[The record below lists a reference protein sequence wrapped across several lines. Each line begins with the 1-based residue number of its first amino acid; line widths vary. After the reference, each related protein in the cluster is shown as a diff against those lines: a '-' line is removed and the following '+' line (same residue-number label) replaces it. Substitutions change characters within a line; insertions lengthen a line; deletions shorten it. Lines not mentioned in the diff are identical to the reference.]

1 MAWICRSG
9 SPPHNSNSRMPR
21 KYKHGMTRFPEGTA
35 IIIATAT
42 ECYRV
47 GRGACRDRAESQL
60 VNRKAGVKPL
70 PYCMKR
76 GDKTGP
82 VALASP
88 EDDCGCRGLG
98 DEPGDIFEAIMK
110 HAATT
115 VIDEW
120 AFAAEGEE
128 EKQAALDDAARK
140 DRKRKVREGEGTAG
154 LSRS

>member
-1 MAWICRSG
+1 
-9 SPPHNSNSRMPR
+9 MPR
-21 KYKHGMTRFPEGTA
+21 KYKHGLSRFPDSTV

-47 GRGACRDRAESQL
+47 GRGACRDHAESQL

-70 PYCMKR
+70 PYCLKR
-76 GDKTGP
+76 GDKPGP

-88 EDDCGCRGLG
+88 KDDCGCRCLG

-110 HAATT
+110 NAATT

-128 EKQAALDDAARK
+128 EKQAALDEEKQAARALDEAARK
-140 DRKRKVREGEGTAG
+140 DRKRAYKCILE
-154 LSRS
+154 